1 MSSPTRQQLVQWRAF
16 LESAYALIDIL
27 DEEMQTERGLSM
39 RWYDLLLHLEDEADG
54 LAMNE
59 IAERILFSKSG
70 LTRVI
75 DRMEEEGLV
84 RRERPPSDRR
94 VVRVYITAEGLDALH
109 AARIVHHRGIQQH
122 YIAQLSPKDL
132 AAMARP
138 LTKLRDHLHQ
148 LRPGRVSA

>member
-1 MSSPTRQQLVQWRAF
+1 MSSPTRQQLIDWRAF

-27 DEEMQTERGLSM
+27 DQEMQAERGLSI
-39 RWYDLLLHLEDEADG
+39 RSYDLLLHLDEADG
-54 LAMNE
+54 LAMNQ

-94 VVRVYITAEGLDALH
+94 VVRVYITPKGLDVLH
-109 AARIVHHRGIQQH
+109 AARTIHHRGIQQH
-122 YIAQLSPKDL
+122 YIAQLDQHDL
-132 AAMARP
+132 AAMARA
-138 LTKLRDHLHQ
+138 LHKLRDHLRQ